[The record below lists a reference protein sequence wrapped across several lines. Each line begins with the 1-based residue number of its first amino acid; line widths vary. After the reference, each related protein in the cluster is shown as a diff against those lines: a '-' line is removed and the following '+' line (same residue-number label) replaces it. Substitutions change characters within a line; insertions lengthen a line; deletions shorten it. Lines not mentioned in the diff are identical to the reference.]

1 MCLLFSTN
9 YETVSILLFEPPGA
23 DKQAKPLK
31 RLKSLN
37 FGCFVEL
44 FALNSNL
51 LILSMASEIIVF
63 DWVKNT
69 RINKDSEE
77 KVDNCVKLRSRN
89 DIVSVSITDL
99 RRTPIKIFD

>member
-1 MCLLFSTN
+1 M
-9 YETVSILLFEPPGA
+9 
-23 DKQAKPLK
+23 
-31 RLKSLN
+31 
-37 FGCFVEL
+37 
-44 FALNSNL
+44 NSNL

-77 KVDNCVKLRSRN
+77 KVDNCVNLRSRN